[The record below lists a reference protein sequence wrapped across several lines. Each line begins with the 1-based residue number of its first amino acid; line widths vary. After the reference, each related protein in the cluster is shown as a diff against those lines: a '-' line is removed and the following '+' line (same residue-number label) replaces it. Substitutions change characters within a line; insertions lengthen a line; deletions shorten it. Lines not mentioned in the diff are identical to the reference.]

1 MTLIDTNAILRFFL
15 NDIKEQHDKAVSV
28 IKAGAFTTPEVLAE
42 VTYVLTG
49 FYEET
54 RENVADSIAKLLI
67 DVHIEHKEAVMEA
80 IKLYH
85 DTSLD
90 FVDCVLIGRNHVL
103 GDDVF
108 SFDKKLNKRL
118 IFVDGEGTPEEQ
130 DATGRCVPTED

>member
-1 MTLIDTNAILRFFL
+1 MCNNISPIHVQGLWQNSHRLLFFYVGEIKVGISRRLFFL
-15 NDIKEQHDKAVSV
+15 DIFPDLSSLEY
-28 IKAGAFTTPEVLAE
+28 TTTEVLAE
-42 VTYVLTG
+42 VAYVLTG
-49 FYEET
+49 FYGET
-54 RENVADSIAKLLI
+54 RENVAVSITKLLI

-80 IKLYH
+80 IRLYH

-118 IFVDGEGTPEEQ
+118 VSS
-130 DATGRCVPTED
+130 

>member
-1 MTLIDTNAILRFFL
+1 MKLIDTNAILRFL
-15 NDIKEQHDKAVSV
+15 LDDVKEQHDLARDV
-28 IKAGAFTTPEVLAE
+28 IKAGSFTTTEVLAE
-42 VTYVLTG
+42 VAYVLTG
-49 FYEET
+49 FYGET
-54 RENVADSIAKLLI
+54 RENVAVSITKLLI

-80 IKLYH
+80 IRLYH

-118 IFVDGEGTPEEQ
+118 VFASGDEQPTSDSTESEE
-130 DATGRCVPTED
+130 D

>member
-1 MTLIDTNAILRFFL
+1 MKLIDTNAILRFLL
-15 NDIKEQHDKAVSV
+15 NDIKEQHDQARDI

-42 VTYVLTG
+42 VAYVLTG

-54 RENVADSIAKLLI
+54 RENVADSITKLLI
-67 DVHIEHKEAVMEA
+67 DVHIENKEAVTEA

-118 IFVDGEGTPEEQ
+118 VSVSGD
-130 DATGRCVPTED
+130 